1 MFLPSFNANEDKVA
15 FKKKVCFCVGC
26 GGLEMLVMT
35 DMERPK
41 DNLMES
47 FLSFHLSVGSWDQT
61 RVVRPTQKASLSA
74 ELA

>member
-1 MFLPSFNANEDKVA
+1 
-15 FKKKVCFCVGC
+15 
-26 GGLEMLVMT
+26 MT

-61 RVVRPTQKASLSA
+61 RVVRPTQKAALSA